1 MKADHKSKTVKAAS
15 QAGAAKRYP
24 IGKSG
29 EPAMLKEAA
38 LAYAVDQPPMVRTQI
53 YLSRPEHEFIQSEAA
68 RQAQPMAAVIRGFI
82 DEKMEI
88 PEDAWTNNPML
99 RPWPHDSDRKGHEDG
114 GINHDHYIY
123 GCPKKW
129 IKVKG
134 KYVEAPPLP
143 EDYYE
148 NRASG
153 DAYDKMVRELDE
165 TK

>member
-1 MKADHKSKTVKAAS
+1 MKRQNKNEHDIVQREAS
-15 QAGAAKRYP
+15 HQDGP
-24 IGKSG
+24 
-29 EPAMLKEAA
+29 
-38 LAYAVDQPPMVRTQI
+38 T
-53 YLSRPEHEFIQSEAA
+53 
-68 RQAQPMAAVIRGFI
+68 AAVIRSFI
-82 DEKMEI
+82 EEKREI

-99 RPWPHDSDRKGHEDG
+99 EPTPHDPNWKGHEDG

-134 KYVEAPPLP
+134 EYVEAPPLP

-148 NRASG
+148 NRTSG
-153 DAYDKMVRELDE
+153 DAYDKMIRELDE

>member
-1 MKADHKSKTVKAAS
+1 VQDA
-15 QAGAAKRYP
+15 
-24 IGKSG
+24 
-29 EPAMLKEAA
+29 
-38 LAYAVDQPPMVRTQI
+38 PMVRTQI
-53 YLSRPEHEFIQSEAA
+53 YLNREEYDFVQTEA
-68 RQAQPMAAVIRGFI
+68 RRRNEPMAAVIRKFI

-99 RPWPHDSDRKGHEDG
+99 RPWPHDPDWKGREDG

-153 DAYDKMVRELDE
+153 DAYDKLIRELDE

>member
-1 MKADHKSKTVKAAS
+1 MKARKAVKYPPHKSSSA
-15 QAGAAKRYP
+15 
-24 IGKSG
+24 
-29 EPAMLKEAA
+29 ELKEAGVA
-38 LAYAVDQPPMVRTQI
+38 EAKSGPMIRTQI
-53 YLSRPEHEFIQSEAA
+53 YLNKHEYDFVQTEAK
-68 RQAQPMAAVIRGFI
+68 RRNEPMAAVIREFI

-99 RPWPHDSDRKGHEDG
+99 RPTPHDPDWKGHEDG

-143 EDYYE
+143 DDYYE
-148 NRASG
+148 NRASSK
-153 DAYDKMVRELDE
+153 AYDKMLRELDE
-165 TK
+165 SK